1 VRGILQRSS
10 EHSSH
15 KEPKMYETVM
25 LNPKA
30 VIITSDSEEEL
41 SEIMDLVTRKDRE
54 KNMKSFL
61 DFAASIRKD
70 VKDYKF
76 NREQCYE
83 E

>member
-1 VRGILQRSS
+1 
-10 EHSSH
+10 
-15 KEPKMYETVM
+15 MYETVM

-30 VIITSDSEEEL
+30 VIITADSEEEL
-41 SEIMDLVTRKDRE
+41 SEVVDFVSKKGRAESLNSLLE
-54 KNMKSFL
+54 
-61 DFAASIRKD
+61 FAASNKKV